1 MDSSYMACGLLY
13 NASTCH
19 IGGSVPYRGGTG
31 VNVLGIGGIVL
42 LILGIVILVAPDTLN
57 ILVAIVFIFGG
68 GYLAAKGFGLP
79 VP

>member
-1 MDSSYMACGLLY
+1 M
-13 NASTCH
+13 
-19 IGGSVPYRGGTG
+19 
-31 VNVLGIGGIVL
+31 NVLGLGGLIL
-42 LILGIVILVAPDTLN
+42 LILGIVIIVAPDTLN